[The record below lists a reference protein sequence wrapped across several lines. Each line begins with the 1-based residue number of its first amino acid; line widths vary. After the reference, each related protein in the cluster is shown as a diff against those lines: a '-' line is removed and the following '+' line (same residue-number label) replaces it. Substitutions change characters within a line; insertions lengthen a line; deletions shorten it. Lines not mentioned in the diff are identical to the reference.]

1 MTHNV
6 SQLPLVTTSVVSSS
20 DNSIVLPWTIIQF
33 DELYSVADFFTMTI
47 KPRLEIDECLLQD
60 ARVGQAAHLL
70 VLVDMNLPLMAII
83 PTFGRFLQFKVS
95 ISDPTKVTVDSNEPQ
110 EVALYIL
117 VIPERNRKDALY
129 NKIVSFFK
137 STSLGLLE
145 EEISSGKKLISCLRD
160 VFWYID
166 GHHHVFE
173 RVSKPIQTAFSVFVG
188 YNVPELSKHRKRRT
202 LNLSADQLRDF
213 ALTISCM
220 LLENYWERTYWR
232 DAKQHFLDL
241 SECLS
246 TYSEYLVEKNK
257 RMKANH

>member
-1 MTHNV
+1 MTHNL

-110 EVALYIL
+110 EVALYIP

-160 VFWYID
+160 VFSGTLMGIIM
-166 GHHHVFE
+166 FL
-173 RVSKPIQTAFSVFVG
+173 K
-188 YNVPELSKHRKRRT
+188 ELTNPFQQLFPYSLGIMYQNY
-202 LNLSADQLRDF
+202 LN
-213 ALTISCM
+213 IVKG
-220 LLENYWERTYWR
+220 E
-232 DAKQHFLDL
+232 H
-241 SECLS
+241 
-246 TYSEYLVEKNK
+246 
-257 RMKANH
+257 